1 MRHVGSSSLT
11 RGRAQSPRTGS
22 PESQSRDPR
31 GVSSATFH
39 DWLLSLNVLE
49 IHPCCTTCRNPFPVC
64 TLICFW
70 RLWVFAAVHGGL
82 ARLRRAG
89 AVSRW
94 ACGLLIALLFP
105 LSLRS
110 TGSRAHGLQQSL
122 QVGSGDAPRGLQSTD
137 LVAGAH
143 GLSCPAACGRFPGQ
157 GLNWRP
163 LHRERDP

>member
-1 MRHVGSSSLT
+1 MRHVGSSYRT
-11 RGRAQSPRTGS
+11 RGRTQSPRTGS
-22 PESQSRDPR
+22 PESQPRDPR
-31 GVSSATFH
+31 GVSSAAFR
-39 DWLLSLNVLE
+39 DWLLPLSILE
-49 IHPCCTTCRNPFPVC
+49 THPCCTMCRNPFPVC

-70 RLWVFAAVHGGL
+70 PLWVFAAEHGGL
-82 ARLRRAG
+82 ARLWRAG

-143 GLSCPAACGRFPGQ
+143 GLSCPAACGSFLIRG
-157 GLNWRP
+157 
-163 LHRERDP
+163 